1 VTHAPLFFAGSFN
14 PIHHGHLIIAR
25 TAAEAVGADRVVILP
40 SAQNP
45 LKNGD
50 TAIAGMA
57 SCEDRLNMCRLA
69 VASLPGFE
77 VSELELRRSGPS
89 YTIDTVQQLKL
100 QGYKEI
106 HWLMGTDQLATLPK
120 WREIDRLLS
129 EVRFVI
135 AARPGFRIDWTAFPA
150 QIAALQSQVVNAPLL
165 EISATEIRRRVAA
178 SLPIDFL
185 SPPSVVR
192 YIRENGL
199 YREEKSAIRSQK
211 SE

>member
-1 VTHAPLFFAGSFN
+1 VTHSPLFFAGSFN

-25 TAAEAVGADRVVILP
+25 CAAEAVGANRVVILP

-50 TAIAGMA
+50 MASAEMA

-100 QGYKEI
+100 QGYAEI
-106 HWLMGTDQLATLPK
+106 RWLLGADQLATLPK
-120 WREIDRLLS
+120 WREIERLLT
-129 EVRFVI
+129 EVQFVI
-135 AARPGFRIDWTAFPA
+135 AGRPGFEIEWSTLPVQFAH
-150 QIAALQSQVVNAPLL
+150 LQSQVVIAPLL

-185 SPPSVVR
+185 SPPNVVR
-192 YIRENGL
+192 YIREHGL
-199 YREEKSAIRSQK
+199 YR
-211 SE
+211 